1 MARNGGSKRL
11 PLPAADDEGHH
22 SGRDGLG
29 VGAHRGSGEVAMFL
43 MLDQAQQYM
52 WRLRFWGIGGFAL
65 SQAPLVYS

>member
-52 WRLRFWGIGGFAL
+52 WRLRF
-65 SQAPLVYS
+65 